1 MTDWSQLV
9 QQHGPTV
16 WKTALRMVGNE
27 ADAGDCFQ
35 DAFVSAVE
43 VARRESV
50 RHWPALLKRLA
61 VTRSL
66 ECLRRRY
73 RVNERMTVP
82 LASTPVEQRGVGPLQ
97 ALQASELAEAL
108 RKHLAELEPRQAEVF
123 CMACIDGL
131 SYRDVARQLD
141 ITVNHVGVL
150 LNRARSTLRER
161 MHAFDLAKAA
171 SPTTSEA
178 ST

>member
-9 QQHGPTV
+9 QQHGPAV

-27 ADAGDCFQ
+27 ADASDCFQ
-35 DAFVSAVE
+35 DVFVSAVE

-73 RVNERMTVP
+73 RVTDRMTVP

-97 ALQASELAEAL
+97 ALQERELAEKL

-131 SYRDVARQLD
+131 SYRVVAKQLN

-150 LNRARSTLRER
+150 LNRARSNLKER
-161 MHAFDLAKAA
+161 MHAFDPAKTTDA
-171 SPTTSEA
+171 TTSEA